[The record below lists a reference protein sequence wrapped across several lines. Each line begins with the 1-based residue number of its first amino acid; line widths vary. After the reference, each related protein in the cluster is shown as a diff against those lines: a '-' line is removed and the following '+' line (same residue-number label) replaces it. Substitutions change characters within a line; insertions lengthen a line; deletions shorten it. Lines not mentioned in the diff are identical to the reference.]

1 MVAHPM
7 RRALVL
13 ASLALL
19 AGGCGGGPRQDADE
33 PSGTFKVEIVRASF
47 PQRQHIAEPV
57 VLRLRVRNADRRS
70 LANVAVTVLTRGG
83 PGTASAAFGQRSAP
97 GTTQLADSLRPIWVL
112 DRGPL
117 GGETADAGVW
127 DAGPL
132 SPGQEKTLTWRLVA
146 AKAGTYSIRYRVF
159 PGLTGKARAA
169 RGHTTGVFRVRIV
182 DRPVA
187 AHVGAN
193 GQVIRGPLPGTK
205 GD

>member
-7 RRALVL
+7 RRALVV
-13 ASLALL
+13 ASLAVLV
-19 AGGCGGGPRQDADE
+19 GGCGGGPRQDADE

-47 PQRQHIAEPV
+47 PKRQHIAQPV
-57 VLRLRVRNADRRS
+57 VMRLRVRNADHRS

-97 GTTQLADSLRPIWVL
+97 GTELSDSLRPIWVL

-117 GGETADAGVW
+117 GGETADANVW

-132 SPGQEKTLTWRLVA
+132 FPGQEKTLTWRLVA
-146 AKAGTYSIRYRVF
+146 TKAGLYSIRYRVF
-159 PGLTGKARAA
+159 PGLTGRATAA
-169 RGHTTGVFRVRIV
+169 RGHTSGVFRVRIIS
-182 DRPVA
+182 RPVE
-187 AHVGAN
+187 AHVGAK
-193 GQVIRGPLPGTK
+193 GQVVRGPLPGTK

>member
-7 RRALVL
+7 RRALVV

-57 VLRLRVRNADRRS
+57 VMRLRVRNADRRS
-70 LANVAVTVLTRGG
+70 LANVAVTVLTRGR
-83 PGTASAAFGQRSAP
+83 PGTASAAFGQTRAP
-97 GTTQLADSLRPIWVL
+97 GTELADSLRPIWVL

-117 GGETADAGVW
+117 GGETADANVW

-132 SPGQEKTLTWRLVA
+132 FPGQTKTLTWRLVA

-159 PGLTGKARAA
+159 PGLTGRAKAA
-169 RGHTTGVFRVRIV
+169 RGHTSGVFRVRIV

-193 GQVIRGPLPGTK
+193 GQVIRGRLPGTK

>member
-47 PQRQHIAEPV
+47 PKRQHIAQPV
-57 VLRLRVRNADRRS
+57 VLRVRVRNADRRS
-70 LANVAVTVLTRGG
+70 LDNVAVTVLTRGG
-83 PGTASAAFGQRSAP
+83 PGTASAAFGQRQRP
-97 GTTQLADSLRPIWVL
+97 GTQLADSLRPIWVL
-112 DRGPL
+112 DRGPRD
-117 GGETADAGVW
+117 GETADANVW

-132 SPGQEKTLTWRLVA
+132 FPGQERTLTWRLVA
-146 AKAGTYSIRYRVF
+146 VKAGTYSIAYRVF
-159 PGLTGKARAA
+159 PGLTGRAHAA
-169 RGHTTGVFRVRIV
+169 RGRTRGVFRVRII

-187 AHVGAN
+187 AHVGPK
-193 GQVIRGPLPGTK
+193 GQVIRGPLPGTT

>member
-7 RRALVL
+7 RRALVV

-57 VLRLRVRNADRRS
+57 VMRLRVRNADRRS
-70 LANVAVTVLTRGG
+70 LANVAVTVLTRGR
-83 PGTASAAFGQRSAP
+83 PGTASAAFGQTQAP
-97 GTTQLADSLRPIWVL
+97 GTELADSLRPIWVL
-112 DRGPL
+112 DRGPT
-117 GGETADAGVW
+117 GGETADANVW

-132 SPGQEKTLTWRLVA
+132 FPGQERTLTWRLVA

-159 PGLTGKARAA
+159 PGLTGRAKAA

-193 GQVIRGPLPGTK
+193 GQVIRGRLPGTK

>member
-1 MVAHPM
+1 MVADPM
-7 RRALVL
+7 RRALVV
-13 ASLALL
+13 ASLALV

-57 VLRLRVRNADRRS
+57 VMRLRVRNADRRS

-83 PGTASAAFGQRSAP
+83 PGTAPAAFGSRSAP
-97 GTTQLADSLRPIWVL
+97 GTTELADTLRPIWVL
-112 DRGPL
+112 NRGPR
-117 GGETADAGVW
+117 GGETADANVW

-132 SPGQEKTLTWRLVA
+132 SPGQEKTLIWRLVA
-146 AKAGTYSIRYRVF
+146 TKAGTYTIRYRVF
-159 PGLTGKARAA
+159 PGLTGKAKAA
-169 RGHTTGVFRVRIV
+169 RGHTRGVFRVRII

-187 AHVGAN
+187 AHVGPN
-193 GQVIRGPLPGTK
+193 GRVIRGPLPGTK

>member
-1 MVAHPM
+1 MVADPM
-7 RRALVL
+7 RRALVV

-47 PQRQHIAEPV
+47 PKRQRIAEPV
-57 VLRLRVRNADRRS
+57 VLRLRVRNADHRS
-70 LANVAVTVLTRGG
+70 LANVAVTVLTRGR

-97 GTTQLADSLRPIWVL
+97 ATTQLADSLRPIWVL

-117 GGETADAGVW
+117 GGQTNDARVW

-132 SPGQEKTLTWRLVA
+132 FPGQEKTLTWRLVA
-146 AKAGTYSIRYRVF
+146 ARAGTYAIRYRVF
-159 PGLTGKARAA
+159 PGLTGKAKAA

>member
-7 RRALVL
+7 RRALVV

-19 AGGCGGGPRQDADE
+19 ASGCGGGPRQDADE

-47 PQRQHIAEPV
+47 PKRQHIAQPV
-57 VLRLRVRNADRRS
+57 VMRLRVRNADRRS

-83 PGTASAAFGQRSAP
+83 PGTAPAAFGQRSAP
-97 GTTQLADSLRPIWVL
+97 GSELSDSLRPIWVL
-112 DRGPL
+112 DRSPR
-117 GGETADAGVW
+117 GGETADADVW

-146 AKAGTYSIRYRVF
+146 AKAGTYTIAYRVF
-159 PGLTGKARAA
+159 PGLTGRARAA
-169 RGHTTGVFRVRIV
+169 RGHTRGIFRVRIV

-193 GQVIRGPLPGTK
+193 GRVIRGPLPGTK

>member
-7 RRALVL
+7 RRALVV

-57 VLRLRVRNADRRS
+57 VMRLRVRNADRRS
-70 LANVAVTVLTRGG
+70 LANVAVTVLTRGR
-83 PGTASAAFGQRSAP
+83 PGTASAAFGQTQAP
-97 GTTQLADSLRPIWVL
+97 GTELADSLRPIWVL
-112 DRGPL
+112 DRGPT
-117 GGETADAGVW
+117 GGETADANVW

-132 SPGQEKTLTWRLVA
+132 FPGQERTLTWRLVA

-159 PGLTGKARAA
+159 PGLTGRAKAA
-169 RGHTTGVFRVRIV
+169 RGHTPGVFRVRIV

-187 AHVGAN
+187 AHVGPN
-193 GQVIRGPLPGTK
+193 GQVVRGPLPGSS
-205 GD
+205 GR

>member
-47 PQRQHIAEPV
+47 PKRQHIAQPV
-57 VLRLRVRNADRRS
+57 VLRVRVRNADRRS
-70 LANVAVTVLTRGG
+70 LDNVAVTVLTRGG
-83 PGTASAAFGQRSAP
+83 PGTASAAFGQRQRP
-97 GTTQLADSLRPIWVL
+97 GTQLADSLRPIWVL
-112 DRGPL
+112 DRGPRD
-117 GGETADAGVW
+117 GETADANVW

-132 SPGQEKTLTWRLVA
+132 FPGQERTLTWRLVA
-146 AKAGTYSIRYRVF
+146 VKAGTYSIAYRVF
-159 PGLTGKARAA
+159 PGLTGRARAA
-169 RGHTTGVFRVRIV
+169 RGHTGGVFRVRII

-187 AHVGAN
+187 AHVGPK
-193 GQVIRGPLPGTK
+193 GQVIRGPLPGTT

>member
-7 RRALVL
+7 RRALVV

-33 PSGTFKVEIVRASF
+33 PSGTFRVEIVRASF

-57 VLRLRVRNADRRS
+57 VMRLRVRNADRRS
-70 LANVAVTVLTRGG
+70 LADVAVTVLTRGH
-83 PGTASAAFGQRSAP
+83 PGTASAAFGQTQAP
-97 GTTQLADSLRPIWVL
+97 GTELADSLRPIWVL

-117 GGETADAGVW
+117 GGETADANVW

-132 SPGQEKTLTWRLVA
+132 FPGQEKTLTWRLVA

-159 PGLTGKARAA
+159 PGLTGRAKAA

-187 AHVGAN
+187 AHVGAH
-193 GQVIRGPLPGTK
+193 GQVIRGKLPGTK

>member
-1 MVAHPM
+1 MVAQPM
-7 RRALVL
+7 RRALVVAGL
-13 ASLALL
+13 AVL

-33 PSGTFKVEIVRASF
+33 PSGTFKVQIVRASF

-70 LANVAVTVLTRGG
+70 LPNVAVTVLTRGRA
-83 PGTASAAFGQRSAP
+83 GTASAAFGQRRPP
-97 GTTQLADSLRPIWVL
+97 GSGLADSLRPVWVL

-117 GGETADAGVW
+117 GGQTADSNVW

-132 SPGQEKTLTWRLVA
+132 FPGEEKTLTWRLVA
-146 AKAGTYSIRYRVF
+146 AKAGSYSIRYRVF
-159 PGLTGKARAA
+159 PGLTGRAKAA
-169 RGHTTGVFRVRIV
+169 RGHTSGVFRVRIV

-193 GQVIRGPLPGTK
+193 GQVVRGPLRGS
-205 GD
+205 DQ

>member
-7 RRALVL
+7 RRALVVAGL
-13 ASLALL
+13 AVL

-70 LANVAVTVLTRGG
+70 LPNVAVTVRTRARAG
-83 PGTASAAFGQRSAP
+83 ASPAAFGQRQAP
-97 GTTQLADSLRPIWVL
+97 GSQLSDSLRPVWVL

-117 GGETADAGVW
+117 GGETATEDVW

-132 SPGQEKTLTWRLVA
+132 VPGQVKTLTWWLVA
-146 AKAGTYSIRYRVF
+146 AKAGTYTVAYRVF
-159 PGLTGKARAA
+159 PGLTGRAKAA
-169 RGHTTGVFRVRIV
+169 RGHTSGSFRVRII

-187 AHVGAN
+187 AHVDPN
-193 GQVIRGPLPGTK
+193 GQVIRGARSG
-205 GD
+205 GDGR